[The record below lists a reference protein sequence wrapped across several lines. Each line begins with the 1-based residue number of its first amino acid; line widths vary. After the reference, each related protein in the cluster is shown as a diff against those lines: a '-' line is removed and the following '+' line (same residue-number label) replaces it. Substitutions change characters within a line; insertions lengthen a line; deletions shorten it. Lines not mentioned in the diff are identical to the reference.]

1 MKSQLIVLLVAAL
14 LASASGASLAQN
26 APVPPQ
32 PPASG
37 AGASKVRDA
46 CLADVMTICPDVRDR
61 DGFRQCLRS
70 HYADMSDGCKSAIA
84 AMRSQ
89 AQSSGVGR

>member
-1 MKSQLIVLLVAAL
+1 MRSQLIVLAVAAL
-14 LASASGASLAQN
+14 FASVSGAGLAQN
-26 APVPPQ
+26 APGSPPT
-32 PPASG
+32 PP

-84 AMRSQ
+84 AMRSST
-89 AQSSGVGR
+89 QSSGPGH